1 MLKADWP
8 VHLFFFPSYNFI
20 GKDSLRAWKYSS
32 NWLKR
37 TAMFRCRVNSTNQR
51 GEQFLK
57 HQWQSSDKRESNT
70 TKSIAYLWHSS
81 SHQPKP
87 TFLSFIHD
95 WKAHGLNLIL
105 RDFQLCQTNHSLLGD
120 SFLKNGESKKCEKR
134 ERLILIWQKNIL
146 NDNFSRLSLYHCVRM
161 RFFFLKW

>member
-1 MLKADWP
+1 MTCSS
-8 VHLFFFPSYNFI
+8 VLFSFLQFHWQ
-20 GKDSLRAWKYSS
+20 RAWKYSS

-81 SHQPKP
+81 THQPKP
-87 TFLSFIHD
+87 TFLSFIDD

-105 RDFQLCQTNHSLLGD
+105 RDFQLCQMNYSLSGN
-120 SFLKNGESKKCEKR
+120 SFLKNWKSKKCEKR
-134 ERLILIWQKNIL
+134 LILIWQETYLMITFGNLFTPLCSSAFHLFKMVKNAI
-146 NDNFSRLSLYHCVRM
+146 F
-161 RFFFLKW
+161 K